1 MSEVAQQHT
10 AAPFKL
16 DLGRVSDFLSRK
28 FREAT
33 DKLPRANRSDGGT
46 TNTAYQLQQEFCYRL
61 DEIQRG
67 PSYLAPKLI
76 QQTVAWVGTLGGA
89 K

>member
-1 MSEVAQQHT
+1 MSEVVQQSATH
-10 AAPFKL
+10 FKL
-16 DLGRVSDFLSRK
+16 DIGRVSDFLSRK

-33 DKLPRANRSDGGT
+33 DKFPRAVRGDNGSNMT
-46 TNTAYQLQQEFCYRL
+46 YQLQQEFCYRL

-76 QQTVAWVGTLGGA
+76 QQTIAWVGSLGDT